1 MITEFICSE
10 CNGRFKKRVN
20 VKRIN
25 NEWVCTECRLKKRRK
40 KRDYLLHE
48 VAGVR
53 RRSELEVEWKKK
65 RELKKKEERNFIP
78 KIKGA
83 KKIVISKQLHLYL
96 TGEEKDVLYKKFI
109 SNGMSNHESSDRVT
123 FISEKMKELAK
134 KIRVEAGEKKLT
146 SEQMNKKFLEGLAK
160 YSEVEE

>member
-96 TGEEKDVLYKKFI
+96 TRDEKKVLYKKFVI
-109 SNGMSNHESSDRVT
+109 NMSNQDASDRVKY
-123 FISEKMKELAK
+123 ISEKMKELAK
-134 KIRVEAGEKKLT
+134 KIKVEAGEKKLT
-146 SEQMNKKFLEGLAK
+146 SEQMNKKFLEGLAE

>member
-96 TGEEKDVLYKKFI
+96 TRDEKKVLYKKFVI
-109 SNGMSNHESSDRVT
+109 NMSNQDASDRVKY
-123 FISEKMKELAK
+123 ISEKMKELAK
-134 KIRVEAGEKKLT
+134 KIKVEAGEKKLT

>member
-1 MITEFICSE
+1 MVNKKEKCDGCQKKFSRKALKRKNGKE
-10 CNGRFKKRVN
+10 YCNH
-20 VKRIN
+20 
-25 NEWVCTECRLKKRRK
+25 CYLKKSKCVMLIVNENIPKSYLPTKLKEK
-40 KRDYLLHE
+40 KN
-48 VAGVR
+48 
-53 RRSELEVEWKKK
+53 K
-65 RELKKKEERNFIP
+65 P
-78 KIKGA
+78 KIKDALPKIRGV
-83 KKIVISKQLHLYL
+83 KKIVVSRQLHLYL

-134 KIRVEAGEKKLT
+134 KIKVEAGEKKLT